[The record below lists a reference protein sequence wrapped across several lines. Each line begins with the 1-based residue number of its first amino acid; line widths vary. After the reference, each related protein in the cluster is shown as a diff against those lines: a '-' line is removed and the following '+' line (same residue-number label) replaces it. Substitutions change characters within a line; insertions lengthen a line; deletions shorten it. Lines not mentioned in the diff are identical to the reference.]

1 MATDELEETPLP
13 EAEGEPTAEA
23 AVTDDGDAADGP
35 WENAED
41 EVGAAAVRGWY
52 ESEFAAAE
60 ENEAPRQ

>member
-13 EAEGEPTAEA
+13 EAEGEPTAAA

-41 EVGAAAVRGWY
+41 E
-52 ESEFAAAE
+52 
-60 ENEAPRQ
+60 EAPSA